1 MGSRYIPHVSTL
13 ALVFWIFA
21 IVLFIFGI
29 VFVILG
35 KNSERA
41 YWSQRDPSGVARDDA
56 TKIPTIARRPMHY
69 ASGEFRAPLRIIG
82 IGLLMCEIAAAF
94 AVLAI
99 IATIAG

>member
-1 MGSRYIPHVSTL
+1 MSTL

-21 IVLFIFGI
+21 IVLLIFGL
-29 VFVILG
+29 VFVLLG
-35 KNSERA
+35 QNGERG

-56 TKIPTIARRPMHY
+56 TKITTIARRPLHY
-69 ASGEFRAPLRIIG
+69 AAGEFRAPLRIIG